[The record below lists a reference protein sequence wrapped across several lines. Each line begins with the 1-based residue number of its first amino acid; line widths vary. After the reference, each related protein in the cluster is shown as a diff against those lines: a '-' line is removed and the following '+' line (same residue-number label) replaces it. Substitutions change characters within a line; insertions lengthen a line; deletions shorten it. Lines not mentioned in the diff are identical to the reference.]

1 MAVKITKDNF
11 DALVLQGDKP
21 VILDFWAEWCGPCRM
36 IGPVVEEIAAEN
48 PDLLVGKVNVDE
60 EGELA
65 QKFGITAI
73 PTLIAFRNG
82 AVVGQTMGVQPKEKI
97 LDLVK

>member
-36 IGPVVEEIAAEN
+36 IAPVVDEIATEN

-82 AVVGQTMGVQPKEKI
+82 AVVGQTMGVQPKETI
-97 LDLVK
+97 LALVK